1 MQTVHYSPCTP
12 TNGGCVEMP
21 SFVVPVSDAR
31 TSCSAPL
38 KLFICAA
45 IAITGGTNASAFH
58 KRVPADQVSP
68 NIGPTT
74 IYAGTDRHRNAQSVR
89 AVFRIRSC
97 ARSGESYRSHS
108 SIMRLFS
115 LMGSLRAYPMLIK
128 PVNHI
133 DTKMSHLLIFC

>member
-74 IYAGTDRHRNAQSVR
+74 IYAGTDRHRNAQSVPS
-89 AVFRIRSC
+89 ALAKIR
-97 ARSGESYRSHS
+97 
-108 SIMRLFS
+108 MR
-115 LMGSLRAYPMLIK
+115 
-128 PVNHI
+128 
-133 DTKMSHLLIFC
+133 TK